1 MHDQSSQCT
10 GNYWTR
16 LGIPQRRPGGQLPAT
31 DISGSIYG
39 RAWSDFRQTHVP
51 KHAGNSVDFA
61 VELVRERGI
70 VDLTGVMGYYFFV
83 SMMLNIDRYPP
94 PEGETPEL
102 KPLR

>member
-1 MHDQSSQCT
+1 MHQVRRLLVLREKLHDQSSQCT

-31 DISGSIYG
+31 DIFGSIYG

-70 VDLTGVMGYYFFV
+70 VDLTGVMGYYCFC
-83 SMMLNIDRYPP
+83 R
-94 PEGETPEL
+94 
-102 KPLR
+102 